1 MIYYNEAIT
10 LKPYNMDI
18 FNLNI
23 PEENEK
29 FPKLDSWFDMMN
41 DQFKKIEESQ
51 DRSKINNLLIDND
64 IDLI

>member
-1 MIYYNEAIT
+1 
-10 LKPYNMDI
+10 MDI